1 MSLLTGLFNLS
12 RQLPF
17 HDEQWKRLR
26 IAVSPQEFDELRTVF
41 LISEGVFHARLR
53 GIPLIIEKEPN
64 EPPHLMRL
72 E

>member
-26 IAVSPQEFDELRTVF
+26 IAVSPQEFDELRTGF
-41 LISEGVFHARLR
+41 LICEGVFHARLR